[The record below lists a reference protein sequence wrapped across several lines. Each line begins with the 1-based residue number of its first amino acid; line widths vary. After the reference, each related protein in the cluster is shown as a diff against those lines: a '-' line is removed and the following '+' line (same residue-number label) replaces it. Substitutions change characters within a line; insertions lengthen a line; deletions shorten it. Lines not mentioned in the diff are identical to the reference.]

1 MVIAPGES
9 LILVNWR
16 LRSNRTMGFP
26 LAGAGAM
33 KTRLTLFVATAA
45 LLAASAVA
53 ANDAHHPESA
63 AQNTASPA
71 ATTAGATQSGPT
83 PGSAKRFDEMHQQMQ
98 KMLAQMDKIR
108 QTKDPVERKRILDE
122 HMQTMQDTM
131 QAMHSMGGPTMMQM
145 MGGQGMGG
153 ATNRTESGKRGTGAN
168 QRMDMME
175 KRMDMM
181 QMMMEQMIEQQKQ
194 SAPAQ

>member
-1 MVIAPGES
+1 
-9 LILVNWR
+9 
-16 LRSNRTMGFP
+16 
-26 LAGAGAM
+26 M
-33 KTRLTLFVATAA
+33 KTRVALFVATAA
-45 LLAASAVA
+45 LLAASSVS
-53 ANDAHHPESA
+53 ANDAHHPDSA
-63 AQNTASPA
+63 AQNTPSPA
-71 ATTAGATQSGPT
+71 VATAGATQSAPT
-83 PGSAKRFDEMHQQMQ
+83 PEAARRFDDMHQQMQ

-108 QTKDPVERKRILDE
+108 QTKDPVERKRLLDE

-145 MGGQGMGG
+145 MGGQSMGG
-153 ATNRTESGKRGTGAN
+153 MSNRTESGKRGAGAN

-181 QMMMEQMIEQQKQ
+181 QLMMEQMIEQQKQ

>member
-1 MVIAPGES
+1 
-9 LILVNWR
+9 
-16 LRSNRTMGFP
+16 
-26 LAGAGAM
+26 M
-33 KTRLTLFVATAA
+33 KTRIALFVASAA
-45 LLAASAVA
+45 LIAATSVS

-63 AQNTASPA
+63 AGNATSPA
-71 ATTAGATQSGPT
+71 APTANANQA
-83 PGSAKRFDEMHQQMQ
+83 GSAPDSARRLGEMHQQMQ